1 MGRGLA
7 LAVLCI
13 AVLAVLAFV
22 FEASHPQNSI
32 HRPRRSPVAAPDGGR
47 RTFPLQRDS
56 AGQNHAVRGALP
68 ATQTMLLLDKLKSI
82 EASISFQ
89 MVRRP

>member
-1 MGRGLA
+1 
-7 LAVLCI
+7 
-13 AVLAVLAFV
+13 
-22 FEASHPQNSI
+22 
-32 HRPRRSPVAAPDGGR
+32 
-47 RTFPLQRDS
+47 LQRDS
-56 AGQNHAVRGALP
+56 AGQNHAVRGGLP